1 MTQCNSLFLVQEK
14 QLSIKYDLMNNVWTF
29 RCVFVTTVSSLL
41 FNTFFYMK
49 LISTCHLFMGFCCL
63 LYIVWIFTLRQSGM
77 FTSELYVNSIYSVTF
92 VSLVWGYVLFHI
104 TASCV
109 WFTCLM
115 SGGSI
120 YCSYHPYSY
129 PWTLTRSHIFRPL
142 FYSSIFQLPCLLE
155 R

>member
-92 VSLVWGYVLFHI
+92 LSLLFEDMFCSILLLAVFGSHVSCQEVAYTVAIIPILIHGL
-104 TASCV
+104 
-109 WFTCLM
+109 
-115 SGGSI
+115 
-120 YCSYHPYSY
+120 
-129 PWTLTRSHIFRPL
+129 
-142 FYSSIFQLPCLLE
+142 
-155 R
+155 